1 MEAVRRSD
9 TVARISGDEFVVLI
23 SELNEPHEAELVAAK
38 IVAALSAPFRFG
50 DREVPLSASVGVC
63 SASESGMDAEA
74 MLKCVD
80 AAMYH
85 AKAQGRNCF
94 QIYTTDMARFAEENL
109 QLRSGLHRALPSKE
123 LEVHYQPLVN
133 FQTGELTG
141 FEALVR
147 WRSREMGMIMPG
159 DFIPVAEQTG
169 LIVPIGEWVLREACR
184 QIGLLEQEL
193 GRTFMLS
200 VNLSPRQIQQQQSL
214 PQAIKRALIEAGRP
228 PELVEFEITES
239 MLMDDSATTHA
250 ALVQLRDLGV
260 RLAIDDFGTGFSS
273 LSYITSFS
281 IDRIKIDRSFI
292 KKCTREGGNMAVVRA
307 IVAMAHGLSMD
318 VVAEGV
324 ETAAE
329 FRFLRDEGCDVAQGY
344 YLSRPVPA
352 HELAA
357 LVRLVKDVVELQSP
371 GLELA
376 LLRGPADT
384 RGS

>member
-1 MEAVRRSD
+1 
-9 TVARISGDEFVVLI
+9 
-23 SELNEPHEAELVAAK
+23 
-38 IVAALSAPFRFG
+38 
-50 DREVPLSASVGVC
+50 
-63 SASESGMDAEA
+63 MDADV
-74 MLKCVD
+74 MLKSVD

-94 QIYTTDMARFAEENL
+94 QLYSIDMARFAEENL
-109 QLRSGLHRALPSKE
+109 QLRAGLHRALPSKE
-123 LEVHYQPLVN
+123 LEVHYQPMVS

-147 WRSREMGMIMPG
+147 WRSRDMGLIMPG

-169 LIVPIGEWVLREACR
+169 LIVPIGDWVLRESCR
-184 QIGLLEQEL
+184 EIGMLEREL

-200 VNLSPRQIQQQQSL
+200 VNLSPRQIQQQPGL

-239 MLMDDSATTHA
+239 MLMNDSATTHA
-250 ALVQLRDLGV
+250 ALLQLRDLGV

-273 LSYITSFS
+273 LSYITNFS

-324 ETAAE
+324 ETATE
-329 FRFLRDEGCDVAQGY
+329 FRVLRDEGCDLAQGY
-344 YLSRPVPA
+344 YLSRAVPA
-352 HELAA
+352 HELVP
-357 LVRLVKDVVELQSP
+357 LVRLVRELVELQAA
-371 GLELA
+371 GVEL
-376 LLRGPADT
+376 L
-384 RGS
+384 S